1 MRCGKGAMKTIAVI
15 QARMG
20 SSRLPGKV
28 LMPLGDSCVLDY
40 VVSRTRTIGGV
51 SDVVVATTTAAR
63 DDAIAD
69 WCSKQGVAFYR
80 GSETNVLS
88 RFLEA
93 AEPYRPDAVI
103 RVTADNP
110 FFDYETGSRCVEM
123 ASEGGADLVVF
134 ESGHPLGMAVEL
146 VKYEVLKRIGRLA
159 TEPRH
164 FEHVTYYAYEF
175 PERFRIVRA
184 PVPEE
189 LKHPELRMTMDTGE
203 DYRLMHAVASAFPG
217 QKTVST
223 AEVVNYLLSH
233 PELVRLNCHIEQKP
247 VV

>member
-1 MRCGKGAMKTIAVI
+1 MKTIAVI

-20 SSRLPGKV
+20 ASRLPGKV
-28 LMPLGDSCVLDY
+28 LKSLGDTCVLDY
-40 VVSRTRTIGGV
+40 VVSRTRMIDGIA
-51 SDVVVATTTAAR
+51 DVVVATTTAAR

-69 WCSKQGVAFYR
+69 WCKQQGVAIYR

-93 AEPYRPDAVI
+93 AAPYQPDALI

-110 FFDYETGSRCVEM
+110 FFDYETGSRLVEL
-123 ASEGGADLVVF
+123 ASSSGEADLVVF
-134 ESGHPLGMAVEL
+134 ESGHPVGMAVEL
-146 VKYEVLKRIGRLA
+146 VDYEVLKKIGQAA

-164 FEHVTYYAYEF
+164 WEHVTYYAYEF
-175 PERFRIVRA
+175 PERFRIVRV
-184 PVPEE
+184 PVPEA
-189 LKHPELRMTMDTGE
+189 LRHPELRITLDTEE
-203 DYRLMHAVASAFPG
+203 DYQLLRAVAAAFPG
-217 QKTVST
+217 MKTVST

-233 PELVRLNCHIEQKP
+233 PELVRLNRHIEQKP